1 VRLCVELELIDEAL
15 VYAELLLEK
24 DGSAKAYRMLANA
37 KMAAKEYEDALD
49 LYRIS
54 VKSFIDERG
63 SSSLLCLPWRK
74 RISFIGKVYMKMAG
88 SKNRN

>member
-63 SSSLLCLPWRK
+63 SSSLSSLEEENKLYRK
-74 RISFIGKVYMKMAG
+74 SIYEDGWKQK
-88 SKNRN
+88 